1 MKKNYLL
8 IGAGLLLV
16 YWFLKNKKAQQPE
29 LKTASDDMKNVLN
42 NGSNT
47 SVQAAAVDVETPLL
61 ISPSQQQ
68 TINEFK
74 PGKNDNG
81 KNNITVRYIA
91 GTHYI

>member
-1 MKKNYLL
+1 MKKNYLI

-16 YWFLKNKKAQQPE
+16 YWYLKNQKAKQPE
-29 LKTASDDMKNVLN
+29 N
-42 NGSNT
+42 
-47 SVQAAAVDVETPLL
+47 VQATDGVDSITSMAVQNEEIPLL
-61 ISPSQQQ
+61 VSPSQQQ

-81 KNNITVRYIA
+81 KGITVRYVA